1 MEAEPD
7 WAGEGVLRGEL
18 EAALEAVLL
27 RDRLAEAAGVGELWL
42 LRPLWLLLVL
52 WRWLLLELT
61 DEVEPEASGRM

>member
-1 MEAEPD
+1 MEPD
-7 WAGEGVLRGEL
+7 CAGEGVLRGEL

-27 RDRLAEAAGVGELWL
+27 RDRFAEPGVGELWPL
-42 LRPLWLLLVL
+42 WPLWLLFVL